1 MFASLVLDTK
11 KKKIKEYQFEG
22 APIDYPVQGAH
33 MSWAGPV

>member
-1 MFASLVLDTK
+1 MFVSPVLE
-11 KKKIKEYQFEG
+11 KKIKEYQFEG